1 MDDLYYRKERTTKP
15 LLDTVKKL
23 ARHKSLRYTFIVAFP
38 ILAFMMFSEKGILT
52 HLKLQSQKEEM
63 LVKVQIAQ
71 TEQRRLQELSKALDS
86 DAAMIEKVARE
97 KYGMIREGETVYKIK
112 KQ

>member
-1 MDDLYYRKERTTKP
+1 MDDLYYRKERTTRP
-15 LLDTVKKL
+15 LLGAVKKL
-23 ARHKSLRYTFIVAFP
+23 AKQKTLRYIFIVAVP
-38 ILAFMMFSEKGILT
+38 IFAFMMFSEKGILT

-63 LVKVQIAQ
+63 LVKVQMAQ

-112 KQ
+112 K

>member
-1 MDDLYYRKERTTKP
+1 MDDLYYRKERTAKP
-15 LLDTVKKL
+15 LVEAVKKIAKQKKL
-23 ARHKSLRYTFIVAFP
+23 QYTFIVAVP

-52 HLKLQSQKEEM
+52 HVKLQSQKEET
-63 LVKVQIAQ
+63 LAKVQIVQ
-71 TEQRRLQELSKALDS
+71 IEQRRLQELSKALDT
-86 DAAMIEKVARE
+86 DAAIIERVARE